1 MNMNWTEIS
10 LFKGIDLN
18 DSFVLGWSLEPG
30 RLVFELEASIWPE
43 SDYYIAAKPNEYT
56 CYRKATLEFVG
67 INEVHG
73 LLPIE
78 SVCFAQ
84 DPDGSIDYGNIDV
97 LVKLESTYQV
107 FGDFGEVEIIG
118 GELRFAVNT

>member
-1 MNMNWTEIS
+1 MNWTEIS

-43 SDYYIAAKPNEYT
+43 SDYYIAPKSDEYT

-73 LLPIE
+73 LLPLE
-78 SVCFAQ
+78 SVCFAKE
-84 DPDGSIDYGNIDV
+84 PDGSIDYGNIDV

-107 FGDFGEVEIIG
+107 FGDFAEVEIIG

>member
-1 MNMNWTEIS
+1 MNMNWTDIS

-18 DSFVLGWSLEPG
+18 DSFVLGWSLEAG
-30 RLVFELEASIWPE
+30 RLAVELEASIWPE
-43 SDYYIAAKPNEYT
+43 SDYYIAAKPDEYT

-67 INEVHG
+67 VNEVHG

-78 SVCFAQ
+78 SVRFTK
-84 DPDGSIDYGNIDV
+84 DPDGSIDYGTIDT

-107 FGDFGEVEIIG
+107 SGDFGEVEIIG
-118 GELRFAVNT
+118 GELRFEVHT

>member
-1 MNMNWTEIS
+1 MSMNWTVIS

-30 RLVFELEASIWPE
+30 RLAFELEASIWPE
-43 SDYYIAAKPNEYT
+43 SGYYTAAKPDEYT

-67 INEVHG
+67 IDEVHG

-78 SVCFAQ
+78 SVRFAQ
-84 DPDGSIDYGNIDV
+84 GPDGSIDYGNIDV

-107 FGDFGEVEIIG
+107 VGDFGEVEIIG
-118 GELRFAVNT
+118 GELRFAVHT